1 MNEHEISC
9 IHQYFTSTKMNM
21 FDCLLD
27 TAINISTLL
36 DCLLTDPKVVVG
48 GQAKPT
54 LLNVIFSNMPNKLPP
69 SPPCLLSFSHTDC
82 GFR

>member
-9 IHQYFTSTKMNM
+9 IHQYFTSAKMNM

-48 GQAKPT
+48 GQT
-54 LLNVIFSNMPNKLPP
+54 SL
-69 SPPCLLSFSHTDC
+69 D
-82 GFR
+82 GYE